1 MRHVQ
6 FDRKAYQ
13 EDGIGHIEKE
23 EYQNLLDWLI
33 ILGLFYSVIF
43 QLLNERGEKLAG
55 LGDKTEDMSIQAQA
69 FSDAA
74 HQLMLK
80 YKDKKWYQF

>member
-1 MRHVQ
+1 MQLIVI
-6 FDRKAYQ
+6 YQ
-13 EDGIGHIEKE
+13 RS
-23 EYQNLLDWLI
+23 
-33 ILGLFYSVIF
+33 YSQLF

-55 LGDKTEDMSIQAQA
+55 LGDKTEDMSLQAQA